1 LRRGLR
7 ELGWVD
13 GQNIA
18 IEYRWAADRE
28 EQLPALAAELVQLK
42 VDIIVTS
49 STPAARAAKQATT
62 TVPIVI
68 TFVADPVGS
77 GLVASLA
84 RPGGNITGVSTLARG
99 LVTKRLELLRAV
111 VPKSQRIG
119 VLWQPG
125 AHGERTIR
133 ELMEETKAASGALGL
148 QLEFVE
154 ARRADDLELAFS
166 RMSNAHIDGVLVFPS
181 PMLFDVRESL
191 VAHAAKVRLPA
202 VYSWRETVDAEGSC
216 LTLRTFQTCT
226 AAQQFT
232 WTSS

>member
-1 LRRGLR
+1 SSGLTPSMELAPALR
-7 ELGWVD
+7 ELGWVE

-28 EQLPALAAELVQLK
+28 DPAPRLGGGTGQLK

-62 TVPIVI
+62 TIPIVI
-68 TFVADPVGS
+68 TFVADPVGR

-84 RPGGNITGVSTLARG
+84 RPGGNITGVSTLARS
-99 LVTKRLELLRAV
+99 LVTKRLELLKAV

-133 ELMEETKAASGALGL
+133 ELMEETKAASG
-148 QLEFVE
+148 
-154 ARRADDLELAFS
+154 
-166 RMSNAHIDGVLVFPS
+166 
-181 PMLFDVRESL
+181 
-191 VAHAAKVRLPA
+191 
-202 VYSWRETVDAEGSC
+202 
-216 LTLRTFQTCT
+216 
-226 AAQQFT
+226 
-232 WTSS
+232 

>member
-1 LRRGLR
+1 
-7 ELGWVD
+7 LG
-13 GQNIA
+13 GGTG
-18 IEYRWAADRE
+18 
-28 EQLPALAAELVQLK
+28 QLK

-62 TVPIVI
+62 TIPIVI
-68 TFVADPVGS
+68 TFVADPVGR

-84 RPGGNITGVSTLARG
+84 RPGGNITGVSTLARS
-99 LVTKRLELLRAV
+99 LVTKRLELLKAV

-133 ELMEETKAASGALGL
+133 ELMEETKAASGALRL

-166 RMSNAHIDGVLVFPS
+166 RMSNAHVDGVLVFPS
-181 PMLFDVRESL
+181 PMLFDVCER
-191 VAHAAKVRLPA
+191 
-202 VYSWRETVDAEGSC
+202 
-216 LTLRTFQTCT
+216 
-226 AAQQFT
+226 
-232 WTSS
+232 